1 MPCRFQNRRPDVIHR
16 HIQYGGSRNRDVESR
31 RQAINQPVEMPI
43 RDTNALGDV
52 LLGDALRGQDGAQAI
67 V

>member
-1 MPCRFQNRRPDVIHR
+1 
-16 HIQYGGSRNRDVESR
+16 
-31 RQAINQPVEMPI
+31 MPI

-67 V
+67 MQDDFDAGQIRLRLVRTMLQTSWRHTRP

>member
-1 MPCRFQNRRPDVIHR
+1 VIHR
-16 HIQYGGSRNRDVESR
+16 HIQYGGSRNRDIKSR
-31 RQAINQPVEMPI
+31 RQTVNQPVKMPI

>member
-1 MPCRFQNRRPDVIHR
+1 MPRRFQNRRPDVLNR
-16 HIQYGGSRNRDVESR
+16 HIEYGGSRNRDVEPR
-31 RQAINQPVEMPI
+31 RQAINQPVKMPI

-52 LLGDALRGQDGAQAI
+52 LLGNALCGQDGAQAI